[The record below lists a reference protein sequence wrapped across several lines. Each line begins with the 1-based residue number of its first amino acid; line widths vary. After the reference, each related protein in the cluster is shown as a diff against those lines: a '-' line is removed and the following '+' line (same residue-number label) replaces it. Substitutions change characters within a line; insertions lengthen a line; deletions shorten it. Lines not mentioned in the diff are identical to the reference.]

1 MAYVFDKRL
10 NLLRT
15 DIEIW
20 EIAKIFG
27 KWLTYMGHGFSI

>member
-1 MAYVFDKRL
+1 MAYGFDKRL
-10 NLLRT
+10 NLLRN
-15 DIEIW
+15 DMEIR